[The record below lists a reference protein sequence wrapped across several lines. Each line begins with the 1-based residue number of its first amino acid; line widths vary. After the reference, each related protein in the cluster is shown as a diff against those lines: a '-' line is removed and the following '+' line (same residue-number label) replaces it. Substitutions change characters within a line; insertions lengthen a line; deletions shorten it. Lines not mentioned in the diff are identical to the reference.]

1 MPVGRAWRHEN
12 DTMVCMDLLN
22 RGLSNLQSPNLFR
35 CLEVFQAVRFKVYKD
50 SPGARPSQVYNVIT
64 PSADGSYGAM
74 ETQDFDAGMNLW
86 SLPGDSI
93 ESYLDQVNDFLGGG
107 VFDVDETLNGW
118 YTALMQEV
126 QQ

>member
-1 MPVGRAWRHEN
+1 M
-12 DTMVCMDLLN
+12 
-22 RGLSNLQSPNLFR
+22 
-35 CLEVFQAVRFKVYKD
+35 YKD
-50 SPGARPSQVYNVIT
+50 SPGGRTSQVYNPIT

-74 ETQDFDAGMNLW
+74 ETQDFDTGMNLW